1 MGEEGMSSEFVRLEK
16 DSLFEISQAVGK
28 QYLLDLDV
36 ERLLAPIY
44 EGASQI
50 PPKPSYGGWES
61 LEIKGHSIGHYL
73 SALACMYEA
82 TKDLELKERMDYI
95 IETFSLLQRADGYL
109 GGFLSTPFEQVFTGE
124 FHVDHFSLSHYWV
137 PWYSIHKIYAG
148 LMDAYQIGKNVEAL
162 NILKKLADWA
172 YEGSR
177 LMSDEQFQRMLIC
190 GYGGMNEVMAELY
203 EITQDERYLYL
214 AKRFTQHLIMDP
226 LAAGVDDLQGRHANT
241 QIPKVLGAAKLYEVT
256 GDDYYYRVAK
266 FFFETVVL
274 HRSYVIGGNSSG
286 EHFGPSDTE
295 PLSREAAETCNTYN
309 MIKLAKYL
317 FKWTKD
323 SKYIDFIERATYNH
337 ILASQ
342 DPHTGCKI
350 YFTSNYPGHFKV
362 YGTKEDSFWCC
373 TGTGM
378 ENPGRYTHHIFFKE
392 DEDFYVNL
400 FMASS
405 FVKEDE
411 QLKVVL
417 QTDFPISNVVKLVFE
432 EANQLFLNVKIR
444 VPYWLNAPIEVRFK
458 GQSYEAN
465 GQGYLMISDTFHA
478 DDEIEI
484 VLPMGL
490 HEYVSMDD
498 PHKVAFMYGPV
509 VLAAVLGC
517 EHFPACDIVP
527 DHLSLMTQQT
537 IRVPKIVTDY
547 QDLNQWIELV
557 NQKTLTFKTAPNA
570 KPGDVSFTLKAFYA
584 IHHERYTIYFSKYR
598 SEEFLNLGD
607 ETLSRD
613 ELLFDQTVDLVKTG
627 EQQSEIEHQ
636 FKSVESYA
644 GYLADVNMWWRDARG
659 IDGSFSYEM
668 EVIPNEKMALLVS
681 YFGLN
686 GENLEPVKR
695 VFDLLV
701 NDELIQTER
710 LMATKNV
717 EVVDVVYPISSDLL
731 ANVKPNED
739 GKYKVTVSFRNRFE
753 DSIVGGILEVRTILQ
768 A

>member
-1 MGEEGMSSEFVRLEK
+1 
-16 DSLFEISQAVGK
+16 
-28 QYLLDLDV
+28 
-36 ERLLAPIY
+36 
-44 EGASQI
+44 
-50 PPKPSYGGWES
+50 
-61 LEIKGHSIGHYL
+61 
-73 SALACMYEA
+73 
-82 TKDLELKERMDYI
+82 
-95 IETFSLLQRADGYL
+95 
-109 GGFLSTPFEQVFTGE
+109 
-124 FHVDHFSLSHYWV
+124 
-137 PWYSIHKIYAG
+137 
-148 LMDAYQIGKNVEAL
+148 
-162 NILKKLADWA
+162 
-172 YEGSR
+172 
-177 LMSDEQFQRMLIC
+177 
-190 GYGGMNEVMAELY
+190 
-203 EITQDERYLYL
+203 
-214 AKRFTQHLIMDP
+214 
-226 LAAGVDDLQGRHANT
+226 
-241 QIPKVLGAAKLYEVT
+241 
-256 GDDYYYRVAK
+256 
-266 FFFETVVL
+266 
-274 HRSYVIGGNSSG
+274 
-286 EHFGPSDTE
+286 
-295 PLSREAAETCNTYN
+295 
-309 MIKLAKYL
+309 
-317 FKWTKD
+317 
-323 SKYIDFIERATYNH
+323 
-337 ILASQ
+337 
-342 DPHTGCKI
+342 
-350 YFTSNYPGHFKV
+350 
-362 YGTKEDSFWCC
+362 
-373 TGTGM
+373 
-378 ENPGRYTHHIFFKE
+378 
-392 DEDFYVNL
+392 
-400 FMASS
+400 
-405 FVKEDE
+405 
-411 QLKVVL
+411 
-417 QTDFPISNVVKLVFE
+417 
-432 EANQLFLNVKIR
+432 
-444 VPYWLNAPIEVRFK
+444 
-458 GQSYEAN
+458 
-465 GQGYLMISDTFHA
+465 MISDTFHA

-570 KPGDVSFTLKAFYA
+570 KPGDVSFTLKPFYA

>member
-1 MGEEGMSSEFVRLEK
+1 MSSEFIWLEK
-16 DSLFEISQAVGK
+16 ESLFGISQAVGK

-44 EGASQI
+44 EGAGKI

-73 SALACMYEA
+73 SALACLYET

-95 IETFSLLQRADGYL
+95 IEIFALLQRVDGYL
-109 GGFLSTPFEQVFTGE
+109 GGFLSTPFDQAFTGE

-148 LMDAYQIGKNVEAL
+148 LMDAYEIGKSEKAL
-162 NILKKLADWA
+162 VVLKRLADWA
-172 YEGSR
+172 YEGSKQ
-177 LMSDEQFQRMLIC
+177 MSDEQFQRMLIC
-190 GYGGMNEVMAELY
+190 EYGGMNEVMAQLY

-214 AKRFTQHLIMDP
+214 AKRFTQDLIMDP
-226 LAAGVDDLQGRHANT
+226 LAAGIDDLQGRHANT
-241 QIPKVLGAAKLYEVT
+241 QIPKVLGAAKLYDVT
-256 GDDYYYRVAK
+256 GDAYYYNAAK

-286 EHFGPSDTE
+286 EHFGLSDTE

-317 FKWTKD
+317 FNWTKD
-323 SKYIDFIERATYNH
+323 SKYMDFIERATYNH

-378 ENPGRYTHHIFFKE
+378 ENPGRYTHHIFLKE
-392 DEDFYVNL
+392 DEDFYINL
-400 FMASS
+400 FVASS
-405 FVKEDE
+405 FLKEDE
-411 QLKVVL
+411 HLKVAMH
-417 QTDFPISNVVKLVFE
+417 TEFPLSNRVKIIFE
-432 EANQLFLNVKIR
+432 EANEKFLNVKIR
-444 VPYWLNAPIEVRFK
+444 VPYWLNAPMEVRFK
-458 GQSYEAN
+458 GQMYEASE
-465 GQGYLMISDTFHA
+465 QGYLTISDTFHT
-478 DDEIEI
+478 DDEIELI
-484 VLPMGL
+484 LPMGL

-498 PHKVAFMYGPV
+498 AHKVAFMYGPV
-509 VLAAVLGC
+509 VLAAMLGC
-517 EHFPACDIVP
+517 EHFPPSDIVP

-537 IRVPKIVTDY
+537 IKVPKIVMDN
-547 QDLNQWIELV
+547 QDLNQWIELI
-557 NQKTLTFKTAPNA
+557 NPKTLTFKTASSAN
-570 KPGDVSFTLKAFYA
+570 KEGISLTLKPFYDV
-584 IHHERYTIYFSKYR
+584 HHERYTIYFYKYT
-598 SEEFLNLGD
+598 SEDFLKLDD

-613 ELLFDQTVDLVKTG
+613 ELLFDQTVDVVKTG

-636 FKSVESYA
+636 FTSVESYA

-659 IDGSFSYEM
+659 IDGMFSYEM
-668 EVIPNEKMALLVS
+668 EVLPQEKMALLIS

-686 GENLEPVKR
+686 GENLEPIKR
-695 VFDLLV
+695 IFDIVV
-701 NDELIQTER
+701 NDEVIHTQR
-710 LMATKNV
+710 LMATKRA
-717 EVVDVVYPISSDLL
+717 EVVDVTYPIPAHLL
-731 ANVKPNED
+731 ADVKRHED
-739 GKYKVTVSFRNRFE
+739 GKYKIRVSFKNRFE
-753 DSIVGGILEVRTILQ
+753 DSVVGGILEVRTILQ
-768 A
+768 R